1 MSATRPD
8 IVVVDRAS
16 ASTTALLARLRARG
30 MRAVTAGEVEG
41 VRRALGGA
49 RADGLIV
56 GMRGPRPDPVSLV
69 RRLRAYHPAAC
80 VVLTVAGA
88 GMRRAAE
95 AMREGAWDVLPRPV
109 DPERLLAALE
119 RGLSHRRLLDR
130 VAELEDG
137 FAGAA
142 GGEPFIGRSRAIT
155 RIVEQVRHLATGH
168 AAVLIEGEAGT
179 GKGGTA
185 RAIHAL
191 GPRRDGPFVAIDCA
205 AADPGALER
214 ELFGVEEPEEPARP
228 GGLERAD
235 GGTLYLE
242 EIAAA
247 PQAVQIRLLRLLQE
261 RDFERVGGRTTIRV
275 DVRLLAGSTPDLDG
289 PVREGG
295 FREDLFRRL
304 AVARIAMPPVRERRE
319 DIPGLVERF
328 LKDANRRHHRRVKGV
343 TRGVLER
350 LERHAWPGNVRE
362 LRDTIE
368 SMMVSAPGGRPLD
381 LTDLPE
387 ALRGGGDA
395 HGRAEI
401 SPGMT
406 VEEVERA
413 LIAATLA
420 HVGHDKPRA
429 AAMLGIGLR
438 TLYRKVKEYGLG

>member
-1 MSATRPD
+1 M
-8 IVVVDRAS
+8 
-16 ASTTALLARLRARG
+16 TT
-30 MRAVTAGEVEG
+30 
-41 VRRALGGA
+41 
-49 RADGLIV
+49 
-56 GMRGPRPDPVSLV
+56 P
-69 RRLRAYHPAAC
+69 
-80 VVLTVAGA
+80 
-88 GMRRAAE
+88 RRAA
-95 AMREGAWDVLPRPV
+95 
-109 DPERLLAALE
+109 LE
-119 RGLSHRRLLDR
+119 
-130 VAELEDG
+130 
-137 FAGAA
+137 
-142 GGEPFIGRSRAIT
+142 GEPFIGRSRAIV
-155 RIVEQVRHLATGH
+155 RIVEQVQHLASGH

-191 GPRRDGPFVAIDCA
+191 GPRPDGPFVSLECA
-205 AADPGALER
+205 AGEPGEPAALER
-214 ELFGVEEPEEPARP
+214 ELFGVDDSAIDARP
-228 GGLERAD
+228 GALERAD

-261 RDFERVGGRTTIRV
+261 RAFERVDGRATIRV
-275 DVRLLAGSTPDLDG
+275 DVRLIAGTTPELTE
-289 PVREGG
+289 PVREGR
-295 FREDLFRRL
+295 FRDDLFRRL
-304 AVARIAMPPVRERRE
+304 AVARIAMPPLRDRRE
-319 DIPGLVERF
+319 DIPILVDRF
-328 LKDANRRHHRRVKGV
+328 IRDANRRHHRRVRGV

-387 ALRGGGDA
+387 ALRGGVDA
-395 HGRAEI
+395 RERVEI

-438 TLYRKVKEYGLG
+438 TLYRKIQHYGLR